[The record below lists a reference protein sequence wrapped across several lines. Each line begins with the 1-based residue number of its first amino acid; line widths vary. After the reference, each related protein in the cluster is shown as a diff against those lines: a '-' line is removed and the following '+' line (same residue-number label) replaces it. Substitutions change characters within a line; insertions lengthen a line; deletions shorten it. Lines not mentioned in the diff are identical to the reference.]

1 MDLKPGCD
9 SLNDS
14 KDFKRKMEITL
25 QRSPNTIRGCK
36 EKGGKKKN
44 GRNMAEW
51 FHSSIMSKFH
61 SWVGA
66 WQSHFLIFM
75 P

>member
-1 MDLKPGCD
+1 MDLKPGYD

-25 QRSPNTIRGCK
+25 QRSLNTIRGCK
-36 EKGGKKKN
+36 EKGEGD

-51 FHSSIMSKFH
+51 LHSSIMSKFH
-61 SWVGA
+61 SWDGA

>member
-1 MDLKPGCD
+1 MDLKPGHD

-25 QRSPNTIRGCK
+25 QRSLNTIRGCK
-36 EKGGKKKN
+36 EKGEKKN

-51 FHSSIMSKFH
+51 LHSSIMSKFH
-61 SWVGA
+61 SWDGA